1 MYINNRG
8 GEPLILASAS
18 PRRKALLEQVG
29 ISFEVIPADV
39 PEMPLKGVNPAEE
52 TVRIALE
59 KGKWVAGRNPD
70 GRWILAADT
79 IVIIDNAVLGKPGD
93 EAEARSMLKSLS
105 GRWHKV
111 ITGWCVINHAA
122 GVVEK
127 SGSVESRVFIK
138 KLDDGHIDAYVSSG
152 EPMDKAGSYAVQG
165 IGAFMVER
173 IEGSY
178 TNVVGLPM
186 CEVID
191 ALEDVGAIRLG

>member
-29 ISFEVIPADV
+29 IRFEIIPADV
-39 PEMPLKGVNPAEE
+39 PEMPVKGANPAEE
-52 TVRIALE
+52 AMRIALE

-93 EAEARSMLKSLS
+93 EAEARWMLKSLS

-122 GVVEK
+122 DGVEK

-152 EPMDKAGSYAVQG
+152 EPMDKAGSYAAQG